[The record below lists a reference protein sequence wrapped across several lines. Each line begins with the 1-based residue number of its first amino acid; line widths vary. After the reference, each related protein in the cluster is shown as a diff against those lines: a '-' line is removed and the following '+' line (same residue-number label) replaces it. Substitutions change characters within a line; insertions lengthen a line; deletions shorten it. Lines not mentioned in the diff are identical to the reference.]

1 MGIGN
6 GVNVKELNRIVG
18 DPKNVYTA
26 ADFQTL
32 ISDAFINKLKNK
44 ACNTGM
50 NLIIILLSF
59 CFLKIRTI
67 TPPVANGQKLY
78 FRNHIIFGKE
88 ISNSSKV
95 FLGAKI
101 RK

>member
-50 NLIIILLSF
+50 NLIVSQFSF
-59 CFLKIRTI
+59 SFINMKD
-67 TPPVANGQKLY
+67 
-78 FRNHIIFGKE
+78 
-88 ISNSSKV
+88 
-95 FLGAKI
+95 
-101 RK
+101 